1 MKLSLFMRVK
11 TTIIKSLVYLII
23 QVSVLAQVQNNS
35 TNSNDSTFK
44 CYCQKIVKE
53 YCIEYGVPELQ
64 KMEFEDNDF
73 EVRIWTSVSNGRDA
87 VFIKNEN
94 NTMSIYYLD
103 GLTNT
108 FDRLLDLVGL
118 STQEIDLMDSS
129 SIDTKRLWDGLM
141 ENDILILPDEEDISD
156 SYVVLDGSLYIVEIG
171 NNLGYRCYHYS
182 NPDLYEVDGAKKMVR
197 IIEILNNE
205 IISKY

>member
-1 MKLSLFMRVK
+1 MKLSLLMRVK

-87 VFIKNEN
+87 VFIKNQN
-94 NTMSIYYLD
+94 DTLSIYYLD
-103 GLTNT
+103 DLQNS
-108 FDRLLDLVGL
+108 FDRILYLIGL
-118 STQEIDLMDSS
+118 YSPNIILINSS
-129 SIDTKRLWDGLM
+129 SINTKRIWTELM
-141 ENDILILPDEEDISD
+141 ENDILILPDEKDIID
-156 SYVVLDGSLYIVEIG
+156 SYVVLDGSLYIVEIC
-171 NNLGYRCYHYS
+171 NNLGYRCYHYID
-182 NPDLYEVDGAKKMVR
+182 PELYEVEEAKKMTR
-197 IIEILNNE
+197 IIKILNNE
-205 IISKY
+205 ILSKY